1 MRLNRTDR
9 FILDELQ
16 NDGRLSNVA
25 LAEKVNLSES
35 ACQRRVKA
43 LESAGVIERY
53 SMILNQQAVGITA
66 NVFVEITLKDQKQ
79 GDLVKFEKAI
89 QNIPEVMECYLMSGD
104 YDYLVR
110 VVVTDLQDYERLHR
124 DKLTKLPAVSRVR
137 SSFSLRAVT
146 KRTQLP
152 LKST

>member
-53 SMILNQQAVGITA
+53 SMILNQEAVGITA

-89 QNIPEVMECYLMSGD
+89 QDIPEVMECYLMSGD

>member
-1 MRLNRTDR
+1 
-9 FILDELQ
+9 
-16 NDGRLSNVA
+16 
-25 LAEKVNLSES
+25 
-35 ACQRRVKA
+35 
-43 LESAGVIERY
+43 
-53 SMILNQQAVGITA
+53 MILNQQAVGITA